1 MVIWYIFK
9 EHELIFLNIILNI
22 KKDNLFYTLNFSNF
36 LDNWKLEIFS
46 YLQSYAYTFYHYKH
60 LIQRKKSEE
69 ATCIF
74 FYKIS
79 TTRLSQITQKFDGT
93 SFPQKSNIQQLK
105 EEIREKLPETTTEG
119 NGGTS
124 ITGTNSTGTSTLR
137 HRKNRPAPQPPQRP
151 SSHNGAI
158 SAPEQLEIRAPSEL
172 LLGVPSTLKT
182 QWRHQPKALVTG
194 CVTYVANVSL
204 IASVLSSLL
213 SLFLLLILYFTCLLP
228 CLPWTELFLPD
239 SQIFLVL

>member
-46 YLQSYAYTFYHYKH
+46 YLQSYVYTFYHYKC

-213 SLFLLLILYFTCLLP
+213 SLFLLLTILHAFCRVFL
-228 CLPWTELFLPD
+228 ELNCSFQTAK
-239 SQIFLVL
+239 SF

>member
-1 MVIWYIFK
+1 MKEKKKYNQWTYIRSRTK
-9 EHELIFLNIILNI
+9 
-22 KKDNLFYTLNFSNF
+22 
-36 LDNWKLEIFS
+36 
-46 YLQSYAYTFYHYKH
+46 
-60 LIQRKKSEE
+60 
-69 ATCIF
+69 
-74 FYKIS
+74 
-79 TTRLSQITQKFDGT
+79 RLSLLKNSTVSRFSQKT
-93 SFPQKSNIQQLK
+93 NIQQLK

-204 IASVLSSLL
+204 IASVFHS
-213 SLFLLLILYFTCLLP
+213 FLLLFLFFFGILLSILHTFATSILNRTVLYREPNVLNVDLHSGSIHSFYR
-228 CLPWTELFLPD
+228 LFILWD
-239 SQIFLVL
+239 IYYVNVS

>member
-1 MVIWYIFK
+1 MKEKKKYNQRTYIRSRTK
-9 EHELIFLNIILNI
+9 
-22 KKDNLFYTLNFSNF
+22 
-36 LDNWKLEIFS
+36 
-46 YLQSYAYTFYHYKH
+46 
-60 LIQRKKSEE
+60 
-69 ATCIF
+69 
-74 FYKIS
+74 
-79 TTRLSQITQKFDGT
+79 RLSLLKNSTVSRFSQKT
-93 SFPQKSNIQQLK
+93 NIQQLK

-204 IASVLSSLL
+204 IASVFHSLL
-213 SLFLLLILYFTCLLP
+213 LLFLFYFGILLSILHTLATSIVNRTVLYREPNVLNVDLHSGSIHSFYR
-228 CLPWTELFLPD
+228 LFILWD
-239 SQIFLVL
+239 IYYVNVS

>member
-1 MVIWYIFK
+1 MYIYILLLQTFNTK
-9 EHELIFLNIILNI
+9 KKKNQKKLRVFL
-22 KKDNLFYTLNFSNF
+22 FFF
-36 LDNWKLEIFS
+36 V
-46 YLQSYAYTFYHYKH
+46 
-60 LIQRKKSEE
+60 KSL
-69 ATCIF
+69 
-74 FYKIS
+74 
-79 TTRLSQITQKFDGT
+79 TTRLSQITQKLGGT

-204 IASVLSSLL
+204 IASVLPSLL
-213 SLFLLLILYFTCLLP
+213 SLFLLLTILYPFCRA
-228 CLPWTELFLPD
+228 FLPRNY
-239 SQIFLVL
+239 SFQTAKSFYCF

>member
-1 MVIWYIFK
+1 MKIRNILISTIICIYILPLQTF
-9 EHELIFLNIILNI
+9 NT
-22 KKDNLFYTLNFSNF
+22 KKKIRRSV
-36 LDNWKLEIFS
+36 
-46 YLQSYAYTFYHYKH
+46 
-60 LIQRKKSEE
+60 
-69 ATCIF
+69 F
-74 FYKIS
+74 FFFFCKIS

-213 SLFLLLILYFTCLLP
+213 SLFLLLTILHAFCRVFL
-228 CLPWTELFLPD
+228 ELNCSFQTAK
-239 SQIFLVL
+239 SF